1 MKAQAT
7 PKPGAWQSQAPRG
20 PLEPAASRDR
30 RGTQRWTQAS
40 VFALEVAGPLSLN
53 QCRVY
58 LEAGLTWLSHS
69 DRWELGCPCAPCSEV
84 CQRGRGRA
92 GRGPGS
98 VTPAQSPSPAGHPCS
113 PCCCDNWPGAARLRR
128 PADFRAP
135 GGPQSTLFQAAERVC
150 FLRAPSTGA
159 DSPARPWALACG
171 TGAVVG
177 TGRRPGS

>member
-69 DRWELGCPCAPCSEV
+69 DRWELGCPCARSASE
-84 CQRGRGRA
+84 GEAGRA
-92 GRGPGS
+92 VAR
-98 VTPAQSPSPAGHPCS
+98 ALLRQHK
-113 PCCCDNWPGAARLRR
+113 ARLLQGI
-128 PADFRAP
+128 PAPLAAV
-135 GGPQSTLFQAAERVC
+135 TLAGRCPAE
-150 FLRAPSTGA
+150 T
-159 DSPARPWALACG
+159 AC
-171 TGAVVG
+171 
-177 TGRRPGS
+177 